1 MDFTLPEE
9 LRMLRDTVARFVR
22 EELLPLER
30 DVIKREAERGLTD
43 APLID
48 PEVEKELG
56 RKAKAIGLYG
66 IDVPEEYGGQ
76 NLGMLAKA
84 VVIEELKTSIVPF
97 VLPPDSPNLWMLRE
111 TCKGD
116 QIQKYL
122 LPYASGDKKSAIAIS
137 EPGAGS
143 DPAGMKTR
151 AEYKNGKWV
160 LNGQKIWISHARHAD
175 FMIVM
180 AVTDPAKGSRGG
192 MTAFL
197 VDKGTKG
204 LSIPSVFNTMGE
216 HAPYAVFLDNVELS
230 DDQVLGEVG
239 NGFGPMQN
247 RLGVRRMEIACR
259 ALGYARRCMDLMLT
273 QANQR
278 KTFGALLAERQQVQ
292 WWLADSWQEME
303 MVRWITWR
311 LAWKMDRSV
320 EQGGADWRR
329 EASMVKLQGSEMIAR
344 VSDRA
349 IQLLGG
355 MGVSKDMPLEYI
367 ARAVRVLRIFE
378 GPSEVHRWVIA
389 RDLLRNGMPAD

>member
-30 DVIKREAERGLTD
+30 DVIRREAERGLTD

-48 PEVEKELG
+48 PDAEQELN

-76 NLGMLAKA
+76 NMGMLAKA

-111 TCKGD
+111 TCKDD
-116 QIQKYL
+116 QIKKYL
-122 LPYASGDKKSAIAIS
+122 LPYASGEKKSAIAIS

-151 AEYKNGKWV
+151 AEYKNGKWL
-160 LNGQKIWISHARHAD
+160 LNGQKIWISGARKAD
-175 FMIVM
+175 FIIVM
-180 AVTDPAKGSRGG
+180 AVTDPEKGSRGG
-192 MTAFL
+192 ITAFL
-197 VDKGTKG
+197 VDKDTKG

-216 HAPYAVFLDNVELS
+216 HAPYAVFFDNVELS
-230 DDQVLGEVG
+230 DAQVLGEVG
-239 NGFGPMQN
+239 KGFAPMQN

-259 ALGYARRCMDLMLT
+259 SLGYARRCMDYMLK
-273 QANQR
+273 QANER
-278 KTFGALLAERQQVQ
+278 KTFGALLADRQQVQ

-311 LAWKMDRSV
+311 LAWKMD
-320 EQGGADWRR
+320 QGGSDWRR
-329 EASMVKLQGSEMIAR
+329 EAAMVKLQGSEMIAR

-355 MGVSKDMPLEYI
+355 MGVSKDLPLEYI
-367 ARAVRVLRIFE
+367 ARACRVFRIFE
-378 GPSEVHRWVIA
+378 GPSEVHRWFIA

>member
-1 MDFTLPEE
+1 MDFELPEE
-9 LRMLRDTVARFVR
+9 LRMLRETVARFVR

-48 PEVEKELG
+48 LDVEKHLAD
-56 RKAKAIGLYG
+56 KAREIGLYG

-76 NLGMLAKA
+76 NMGMLAKA

-151 AEYKNGKWV
+151 AEYKNGKWL
-160 LNGQKIWISHARHAD
+160 LNGQKIWISGARKAD
-175 FMIVM
+175 FIIVM
-180 AVTDPAKGSRGG
+180 AVTDPEKGSRGG
-192 MTAFL
+192 ITAFL

-216 HAPYAVFLDNVELS
+216 HAPYAVFFDNIELS

-239 NGFGPMQN
+239 KGFAPMQN

-259 ALGYARRCMDLMLT
+259 SLGYARRCMDYMLK
-273 QANQR
+273 QANER

-311 LAWKMDRSV
+311 LAWKMD
-320 EQGGADWRR
+320 QGGHDWRR
-329 EASMVKLQGSEMIAR
+329 EAAMVKLQGSEMIAR

-355 MGVSKDMPLEYI
+355 MGVSKDLPLEYI
-367 ARAVRVLRIFE
+367 ARACRVFRIFE

>member
-30 DVIKREAERGLTD
+30 EVIKREAERGLTD

-66 IDVPEEYGGQ
+66 IDVPEEYDGQ

-151 AEYKNGKWV
+151 AEYKNGKWL

-175 FMIVM
+175 FIIVM

-197 VDKGTKG
+197 VDKGSKG

-311 LAWKMDRSV
+311 LAWKMD
-320 EQGGADWRR
+320 QGDSDWRR

-367 ARAVRVLRIFE
+367 ARACRVLRIFE

-389 RDLLRNGMPAD
+389 RDLLRNGMPVE

>member
-48 PEVEKELG
+48 PEVEKELN
-56 RKAKAIGLYG
+56 RKAKEIGLYG

-111 TCKGD
+111 TCKDD
-116 QIQKYL
+116 QISKYL
-122 LPYASGDKKSAIAIS
+122 LPYASGEKKSAIAIS

-259 ALGYARRCMDLMLT
+259 ALGYARRCMDLMLA

-278 KTFGALLAERQQVQ
+278 KTFGALLADRQQVQ

-311 LAWKMDRSV
+311 LAWKMD
-320 EQGGADWRR
+320 QGGADWRR

-389 RDLLRNGMPAD
+389 RDLLRNGMPAE